1 MIVRRELPAD
11 QAAVRAVIAAAFTR
25 DGTDPIEARLL
36 DELRADSGWLP
47 QFSLVA
53 VDGDEP
59 AGGEIVGHVVCTRG
73 RVVGAAGETPA
84 LGLGPIG
91 VRPDR
96 QGQGIGL
103 ALMHAVLGAADAL
116 DEPLV
121 ALLGSPA
128 FYGRFG
134 FRRSTDFEITPPE
147 PDWAE
152 YFQIRPL
159 TAYAPTPGVFRYAAP
174 FEGL

>member
-25 DGTDPIEARLL
+25 DGGDPIEARLL
-36 DELRADSGWLP
+36 DELREDAGWLP
-47 QFSLVA
+47 RLSLVA
-53 VDGDEP
+53 VDGDEV
-59 AGGEIVGHVVCTRG
+59 VGYVVCTRG
-73 RVVGAAGETPA
+73 RVTGDHGDLPV

-96 QGQGIGL
+96 QGRGIGQ
-103 ALMHAVLGAADAL
+103 ALVHAVLGAADAL

-147 PDWAE
+147 PDWGE
-152 YFQIRPL
+152 YFQVRPL
-159 TAYAPTPGVFRYAAP
+159 TADAPMPGVFRYAAS

>member
-1 MIVRRELPAD
+1 MIVRRELPDD
-11 QAAVRAVIAAAFTR
+11 QAAVRAVIAQAFTR
-25 DGTDPIEARLL
+25 DGEDPIEARLL
-36 DELRADSGWLP
+36 DELRADVGWLP
-47 QFSLVA
+47 RFSLVA
-53 VDGDEP
+53 VSAGDSR
-59 AGGEIVGHVVCTRG
+59 GEVVGHVVCTRG
-73 RVVGAAGETPA
+73 YVGDAPA

-96 QGQGIGL
+96 QGQGIGQ
-103 ALMHAVLGAADAL
+103 ALMNAVLGAADAL

-134 FRRSTDFEITPPE
+134 FRPSTEFEITPPE
-147 PDWAE
+147 PDWAD
-152 YFQIRPL
+152 YFQVRPL
-159 TAYAPTPGVFRYAAP
+159 TAYVPTSGVFRYATP